1 MILTKGKI
9 HPEDMTALNI
19 KALDTGAPNLINQSE
34 FVVISEIYFNIVIAG
49 HIKAIVSLIAWSS
62 TQNLSINIEVK

>member
-9 HPEDMTALNI
+9 HPEDMTALKI
-19 KALDTGAPNLINQSE
+19 KALDTGAPNLTNQSE

-49 HIKAIVSLIAWSS
+49 YIKANSLV
-62 TQNLSINIEVK
+62 INTKFKHKH